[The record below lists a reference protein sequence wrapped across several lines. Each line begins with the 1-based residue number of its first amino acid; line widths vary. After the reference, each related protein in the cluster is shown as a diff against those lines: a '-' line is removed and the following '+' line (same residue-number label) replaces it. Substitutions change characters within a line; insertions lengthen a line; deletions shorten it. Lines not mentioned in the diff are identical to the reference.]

1 VLSAQ
6 ASGRARG
13 KRGQKSVS
21 SHDTR
26 HGTPY
31 SVTPAKRRMGSGV
44 RAGARCSEDVDS
56 HCPGW
61 RHCTSSDPRA
71 DVGSLR
77 KLGQVAEANLA
88 GVRAKVELS
97 PT

>member
-1 VLSAQ
+1 
-6 ASGRARG
+6 
-13 KRGQKSVS
+13 
-21 SHDTR
+21 
-26 HGTPY
+26 
-31 SVTPAKRRMGSGV
+31 V
-44 RAGARCSEDVDS
+44 RDVVKTSDVDS

-61 RHCTSSDPRA
+61 RHCTSSDPRT

-88 GVRAKVELS
+88 GVRGKVELS